1 MITQALATSTAA
13 AIAERRAGRPGAAV
27 YAGRA
32 RAPIMRNAYA
42 LRTTN
47 ALTFLTGF
55 VEPVIFLVA
64 FGYGVG
70 ALIGTVQVN
79 GEEVPYAAY
88 IAPALLAS
96 SAMTGAL
103 MDATFNVF
111 FKMHFMRIYHTMMST
126 SLGPLDVALGE
137 IGWAMI
143 RGAAY
148 AVGFTVVVSIAGLLT
163 SWWALLMIPA
173 AVLVAFAFA
182 AIGMTITSYISSF
195 HQLNWLNFWLLP
207 LFLFSGTFYPI
218 TIYPD
223 WVQAIIQVT
232 PLWQAIAMMR
242 GLAFGVMDLAL
253 LVHVAYFAVL
263 AVIGL
268 IVTTRR
274 LDALFLR

>member
-1 MITQALATSTAA
+1 MITPVIATSAAA
-13 AIAERRAGRPGAAV
+13 AIAERRAGRPGASV

-32 RAPIMRNAYA
+32 HAPIMRNAYA

-70 ALIGTVQVN
+70 TLIGTVTVN
-79 GEEVPYAAY
+79 GEEVSYAAF

-96 SAMTGAL
+96 SAMMGAL
-103 MDATFNVF
+103 MDSTFNVF
-111 FKMHFMRIYHTMMST
+111 FKMHFMKIYHTMMST
-126 SLGPLDVALGE
+126 SLGPMDVAMGE

-143 RGAAY
+143 RGASY
-148 AVGFTVVVSIAGLLT
+148 AVGFTVVVGVAGLLT

-182 AIGMTITSYISSF
+182 SIGMTITSYISSF
-195 HQLNWLNFWLLP
+195 HQLNWMNFWMLP

-223 WVQAIIQVT
+223 WLQAVIQVT

-242 GLAFGVMDLAL
+242 QLAFGAFDASL
-253 LVHVAYFAVL
+253 LLHVGYFAVL
-263 AVIGL
+263 SVIGL
-268 IVTTRR
+268 VFTSRR
-274 LDALFLR
+274 LETLFLR